1 MFLTMN
7 ESDFSF
13 GYFLNFHCR
22 WIRKPEK
29 VHRIRLNC
37 IIALGCGPHTV
48 SHCRKSC
55 EKNKPTE
62 TGIFFNKH
70 YAKNKQTVSQNK
82 TSFTDLILYWFSLNY
97 NKNITGRLW
106 AWLYVKLPLWHS
118 AYHMNTCLERRS
130 APQHQSWSE
139 MITSCQAFHCYCP
152 LNYYCLLVV
161 CIIQYL
167 IQYVWKQN
175 KELCAIFTTIIPSR
189 VLSVF
194 AAQGAF
200 CTGSEHHHLTQ

>member
-1 MFLTMN
+1 MNQIFHLVMSLIFIADESENQKKLIVFAWNALLHWAVDRILYLTAEN
-7 ESDFSF
+7 
-13 GYFLNFHCR
+13 R
-22 WIRKPEK
+22 VR
-29 VHRIRLNC
+29 RISQLK
-37 IIALGCGPHTV
+37 LV
-48 SHCRKSC
+48 F
-55 EKNKPTE
+55 
-62 TGIFFNKH
+62 FFNKH

-200 CTGSEHHHLTQ
+200 CTRSEHHHLTQ

>member
-1 MFLTMN
+1 MQKTN
-7 ESDFSF
+7 KQ
-13 GYFLNFHCR
+13 FH
-22 WIRKPEK
+22 K
-29 VHRIRLNC
+29 IRL
-37 IIALGCGPHTV
+37 L
-48 SHCRKSC
+48 SL
-55 EKNKPTE
+55 
-62 TGIFFNKH
+62 
-70 YAKNKQTVSQNK
+70 
-82 TSFTDLILYWFSLNY
+82 TSFCIDSLLIIT
-97 NKNITGRLW
+97 KNITGRLW

-194 AAQGAF
+194 AARCILYKEWTSSSDTVKASFSQQLSQIKKMDCHKALR
-200 CTGSEHHHLTQ
+200 EL